1 MGAEATILGEDSHRK
16 PGGRWFKRENINK
29 TTSHFLYFL
38 KTNSPCWSFP
48 KASSFFLRNVT
59 NVSLPVSRS
68 CAILVSVPKIY
79 HDWDQQ
85 KQLGIFGGS
94 YFCLLG
100 FPQAWLKK
108 TVRVGASPRAELTA
122 LKETPNPTGIS
133 LPLQWE
139 GNEEGLT
146 GLRVQI
152 GKGKGTSA
160 TRTASLLL
168 GLTGAVRGQV
178 ES

>member
-1 MGAEATILGEDSHRK
+1 MGGGSRGKTLIKLPLTFCIFSKQTVPAGASLK
-16 PGGRWFKRENINK
+16 P
-29 TTSHFLYFL
+29 
-38 KTNSPCWSFP
+38 PVSFP
-48 KASSFFLRNVT
+48 GMLQT
-59 NVSLPVSRS
+59 SLSVSRS

-94 YFCLLG
+94 YFCWLG

-152 GKGKGTSA
+152 GKGKGISA
-160 TRTASLLL
+160 TRAASLLL
-168 GLTGAVRGQV
+168 GLTGAARGQV